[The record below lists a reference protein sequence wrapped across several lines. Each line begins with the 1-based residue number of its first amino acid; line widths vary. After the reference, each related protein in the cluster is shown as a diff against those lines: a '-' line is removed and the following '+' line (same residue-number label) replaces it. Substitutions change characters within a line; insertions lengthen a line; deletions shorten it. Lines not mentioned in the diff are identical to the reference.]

1 VRSARPER
9 AAHHRR
15 VTPSSIRGRLR
26 HASARRRAGERGAA
40 LVEFAIVL
48 VLVAMLLFGII
59 EFGIAYNDFIAVR
72 QGTREGARLA
82 VVDDVN
88 NAPSCK
94 IGGVT
99 VSPPTKP
106 TSVSDATNAVICKTK
121 DRIGLD
127 QTKTKVKILVAAKS
141 VGAYV
146 TVCASYPLTSVTGL
160 IAPFVNGRTL
170 TSSVVM
176 RLEQP
181 PAFDSYTESGAS
193 C

>member
-1 VRSARPER
+1 VHQRR
-9 AAHHRR
+9 A
-15 VTPSSIRGRLR
+15 TSSSLRGRLR
-26 HASARRRAGERGAA
+26 EASARRRGGERGAA

-48 VLVAMLLFGII
+48 VLFALLLFGVI
-59 EFGIAYNDFIAVR
+59 EFGLAYNDFIAVR

-99 VSPPTKP
+99 VSPPSKP
-106 TSVSDATNAVICKTK
+106 ASVSDATNAVICKTK

-127 QTKTKVKILVAAKS
+127 QTKTKVKILVASKS

-160 IAPFVNGRTL
+160 IAPFVNGRVL
-170 TSSVVM
+170 SSSVVM

>member
-1 VRSARPER
+1 
-9 AAHHRR
+9 
-15 VTPSSIRGRLR
+15 
-26 HASARRRAGERGAA
+26 
-40 LVEFAIVL
+40 
-48 VLVAMLLFGII
+48 
-59 EFGIAYNDFIAVR
+59 
-72 QGTREGARLA
+72 
-82 VVDDVN
+82 
-88 NAPSCK
+88 
-94 IGGVT
+94 
-99 VSPPTKP
+99 
-106 TSVSDATNAVICKTK
+106 VICKTK

-127 QTKTKVKILVAAKS
+127 QTKTKVKILVASKS

>member
-1 VRSARPER
+1 MRRARPGR
-9 AAHHRR
+9 TAGQQRSIWSALRARARDAAHPH
-15 VTPSSIRGRLR
+15 GR
-26 HASARRRAGERGAA
+26 SERGAA
-40 LVEFAIVL
+40 LVEFALVL

-59 EFGIAYNDFIAVR
+59 EFGIAYNDYIAVR

-94 IGGVT
+94 IAGAT
-99 VSPPTKP
+99 ITPPAKP
-106 TSVSDATNAVICKTK
+106 NNTFDATNAVICKTK

-127 QTKTKVKILVAAKS
+127 QTKTKVKIVVAAKS
-141 VGAYV
+141 VGANV
-146 TVCASYPLTSVTGL
+146 TICASYPLTSVTGL
-160 IAPFVNGRTL
+160 IAPFINGRTL
-170 TSSVVM
+170 VSTVVM

-181 PAFDSYTESGAS
+181 PAFDSYTETGVS

>member
-1 VRSARPER
+1 VGR
-9 AAHHRR
+9 
-15 VTPSSIRGRLR
+15 RGRD
-26 HASARRRAGERGAA
+26 ERGAA
-40 LVEFAIVL
+40 LVEFALVL

-59 EFGIAYNDFIAVR
+59 EFGITYNDYISIR

-88 NAPSCK
+88 NAPACK
-94 IGGVT
+94 INGAT
-99 VSPPTKP
+99 ITPPSKP
-106 TSVSDATNAVICKTK
+106 SSSFDATNAVVCKTK

-127 QTKTKVKILVAAKS
+127 GSKTKVKIVVAGTS
-141 VGAYV
+141 VGANV

-160 IAPFVNGRTL
+160 LAPFLNGRTL
-170 TSSVVM
+170 VSTVVM

-181 PAFDSYTESGAS
+181 PAFDSYTEPGAT